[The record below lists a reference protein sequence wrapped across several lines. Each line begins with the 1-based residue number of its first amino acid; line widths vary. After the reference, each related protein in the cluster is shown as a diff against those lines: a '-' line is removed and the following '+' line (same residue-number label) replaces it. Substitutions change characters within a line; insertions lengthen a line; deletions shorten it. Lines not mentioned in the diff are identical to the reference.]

1 MYYVEYIARDR
12 SMPVE
17 VFRTLADQAASWV
30 DGQVDRMVLQLGR
43 TLRLGPHPGYLALWH
58 IPGIARL
65 DAWEAYFASDAYR
78 AGNRRSHAMHRAID
92 ISDAGLYDALVEHGT
107 EPAGL
112 HLVERFDSAAED
124 SRIEAWFRTQPTGGG
139 RLAYV
144 LRRVGL
150 LGPDPAHL
158 AVWSFADYAACESFV
173 RTPPA
178 GGEVRIATAGAYRW
192 LGQEVL

>member
-1 MYYVEYIARDR
+1 MYYVEFIARDR
-12 SMPVE
+12 SMPIE
-17 VFRTLADQAASWV
+17 IFRAFADQAASWV

-43 TLRLGPHPGYLALWH
+43 TLRLGPHPGYLALWR

-65 DAWEAYFASDAYR
+65 DAWEAYFASDDYR
-78 AGNRRSHAMHRAID
+78 AGNRRSHAMHRAIE
-92 ISDAGLYDALVEHGT
+92 ITDAGLYDALVEDGT

-112 HLVERFDSAAED
+112 HLIERFDSAAED
-124 SRIEAWFRTQPTGGG
+124 AAIAAWFRARPARGG

-158 AVWSFADYAACESFV
+158 AVWSFADYAACEAFV
-173 RTPPA
+173 RAPS
-178 GGEVRIATAGAYRW
+178 GNEVRIVSAGAYRW